1 MQLLVNGNWKEL
13 APPLALAELLE
24 HLAMEPRRVAV
35 ELNRQLVP
43 RARFP
48 QTALKDQDHLEIVT
62 LVGGG

>member
-13 APPLALAELLE
+13 PPPLTLAGLLE